1 MEFMKLFHRI
11 PLLSGENT
19 ENIKKNPGPC
29 RRNLHKK
36 RFRTIT
42 DMTMW
47 KSRRHFVLRLLLP
60 VLLFCTAKLDGA
72 PAEINRQFI
81 EAARTTKPSVVN
93 IIIYKTS
100 TVQGRTRYTK
110 AAFGSGTIIT
120 GDGYLVTNYHVVK
133 KGTFHQIILNDGQEY
148 EARPF
153 RNGKHYLADEKTDL
167 ALMKID
173 GDPGRFTPMEFG
185 DSDALADGEWVI
197 AIGNPYGLRQ
207 SITSGIVSYRGR
219 SNIGFADIEDFIQT
233 DVPINPGNSG
243 GPLINLQGK
252 LVGINTAI
260 RTVSGG
266 YQGISFAI
274 PSNLVKTIAW
284 DLIRN
289 GRVRRG
295 WIGFI
300 AQERKIHKRGERSII
315 EVISVVK
322 NSPAETAGIKKN
334 DIIRSINGKKIT
346 SLGELVSS
354 ISKKPVGSKLRI
366 TASREGELRD
376 FTLLL
381 REKQFY
387 RRMQR
392 QISSLFARYGI
403 ELDENAHTGEVII
416 SYLSP
421 IRKGFQY
428 GLKRGDIVAALNG
441 NRIGSLDDF
450 IRVFDRAQSEIS
462 DIDISRNGNHITIEF
477 FDNLE

>member
-1 MEFMKLFHRI
+1 M
-11 PLLSGENT
+11 
-19 ENIKKNPGPC
+19 
-29 RRNLHKK
+29 
-36 RFRTIT
+36 
-42 DMTMW
+42 
-47 KSRRHFVLRLLLP
+47 LRLSILALL
-60 VLLFCTAKLDGA
+60 VWTAKLDGA
-72 PAEINRQFI
+72 PADINRQFI
-81 EAARTTKPSVVN
+81 NAARTTKPSVVN
-93 IIIYKTS
+93 IIIYKKS
-100 TVQGRTRYTK
+100 MVQGRPRYTK
-110 AAFGSGTIIT
+110 AAYGSGTIISR
-120 GDGYLVTNYHVVK
+120 DGYLVTNYHLVK
-133 KGTFHQIILNDGQEY
+133 KGNFHQIILNDGQEY

-173 GDPGRFTPMEFG
+173 DSGGDFTPMEFG
-185 DSDALADGEWVI
+185 DSDTLADGEWVI

-274 PSNLVKTIAW
+274 PSNIVKTIAY
-284 DLIRN
+284 DLMRN

-300 AQERKIHKRGERSII
+300 AQERKIYTRGEHSII

-322 NSPAETAGIKKN
+322 NSPAETAGIKRN
-334 DIIRSINGKKIT
+334 DIIRSINGKRIT
-346 SLGELVSS
+346 SLGELVSTVS
-354 ISKKPVGSKLRI
+354 NKPVGSKLHI
-366 TASREGELRD
+366 TASRDGELRD
-376 FTLLL
+376 FSLLL

-392 QISSLFARYGI
+392 QISTLFARYGI
-403 ELDENAHTGEVII
+403 ELDENAQTGEVII

-428 GLKRGDIVAALNG
+428 GLKRGDIIAALNG
-441 NRIGSLDDF
+441 TRIGSLDGF
-450 IRVFDRAQSEIS
+450 LRVFDRGRSDIS
-462 DIDISRNGNHITIEF
+462 DIDILRNGNQITIEF

>member
-1 MEFMKLFHRI
+1 MTTLKPLRPFM
-11 PLLSGENT
+11 
-19 ENIKKNPGPC
+19 
-29 RRNLHKK
+29 
-36 RFRTIT
+36 
-42 DMTMW
+42 
-47 KSRRHFVLRLLLP
+47 LRLSILALL
-60 VLLFCTAKLDGA
+60 VWTAKLDGA
-72 PAEINRQFI
+72 PADINRQFVN
-81 EAARTTKPSVVN
+81 AARTTKPSVVN
-93 IIIYKTS
+93 IIIYKKS
-100 TVQGRTRYTK
+100 MVQGRPRYTK
-110 AAFGSGTIIT
+110 AAYGSGTIISR
-120 GDGYLVTNYHVVK
+120 DGYLVTNYHVVK
-133 KGTFHQIILNDGQEY
+133 KGNFHQIILNDGQEY

-173 GDPGRFTPMEFG
+173 DSGGDFTPMEFG
-185 DSDALADGEWVI
+185 DSDTLADGEWVI

-274 PSNLVKTIAW
+274 PSNIVKTIAY
-284 DLIRN
+284 DLMRN

-300 AQERKIHKRGERSII
+300 AQERKIYTRGEHSII

-322 NSPAETAGIKKN
+322 NSPAETAGIKRN
-334 DIIRSINGKKIT
+334 DIIRSINGKRIT
-346 SLGELVSS
+346 SLGELVSTVS
-354 ISKKPVGSKLRI
+354 NKPVGSKLHI
-366 TASREGELRD
+366 TASRDGELRD
-376 FTLLL
+376 FSLLL

-392 QISSLFARYGI
+392 QISTLFARYGI
-403 ELDENAHTGEVII
+403 ELDENAQTGEVII

-428 GLKRGDIVAALNG
+428 GLKRGDIIAALNG
-441 NRIGSLDDF
+441 TRIGSLDGF
-450 IRVFDRAQSEIS
+450 LRVFDRGRSDIS
-462 DIDISRNGNHITIEF
+462 DIDILRNGNQITIEF

>member
-1 MEFMKLFHRI
+1 
-11 PLLSGENT
+11 
-19 ENIKKNPGPC
+19 
-29 RRNLHKK
+29 
-36 RFRTIT
+36 
-42 DMTMW
+42 MTML
-47 KSRRHFVLRLLLP
+47 KFKNRHIPRALMLA
-60 VLLFCTAKLDGA
+60 LLFFTARLDSA
-72 PAEINRQFI
+72 PADINRQFI
-81 EAARTTKPSVVN
+81 SAAHTTKPSVVN
-93 IIIYKTS
+93 IIIYKS
-100 TVQGRTRYTK
+100 SRVQGRTRYIK
-110 AAFGSGTIIT
+110 AAYGSGTIIT
-120 GDGYLVTNYHVVK
+120 RDGYLVTNYHVVK
-133 KGTFHQIILNDGQEY
+133 KGDFHQIILNDGQEY

-153 RNGKHYLADEKTDL
+153 RNGIRFLADEKTDL

-173 GDPGRFTPMEFG
+173 DDTPDFTPIEFG

-243 GPLINLQGK
+243 GPLINLHGK

-274 PSNLVKTIAW
+274 PSNIVKTIAY

-289 GRVRRG
+289 GKVRRG

-300 AQERKIHKRGERSII
+300 AQEKKIYRRGERSII

-334 DIIRSINGKKIT
+334 DIIRSINGKRIT
-346 SLGELVSS
+346 SLGELVSTVS
-354 ISKKPVGSKLRI
+354 NKPVGSQLRI
-366 TASREGELRD
+366 TASRDGQLRD

-387 RRMQR
+387 RTMQR

-403 ELDENAHTGEVII
+403 ELDENAQTGEVII

-450 IRVFDRAQSEIS
+450 IRTYDRADSNIS

>member
-1 MEFMKLFHRI
+1 M
-11 PLLSGENT
+11 
-19 ENIKKNPGPC
+19 
-29 RRNLHKK
+29 
-36 RFRTIT
+36 
-42 DMTMW
+42 
-47 KSRRHFVLRLLLP
+47 LRLSILALL
-60 VLLFCTAKLDGA
+60 VWTAKLDGA
-72 PAEINRQFI
+72 PADINRQFI
-81 EAARTTKPSVVN
+81 NAARTTKPSVVN
-93 IIIYKTS
+93 IIIYKKS
-100 TVQGRTRYTK
+100 MVQGRPRYTK
-110 AAFGSGTIIT
+110 AAYGSGTIISR
-120 GDGYLVTNYHVVK
+120 DGYLVTNYHVVK
-133 KGTFHQIILNDGQEY
+133 KGNFHQIILNDGQEY

-173 GDPGRFTPMEFG
+173 DSGGDFTPMEFG
-185 DSDALADGEWVI
+185 DSDTLADGEWVI

-207 SITSGIVSYRGR
+207 SITSDIVSYRGR

-274 PSNLVKTIAW
+274 PSNIVKTIAY
-284 DLIRN
+284 DLMRN

-300 AQERKIHKRGERSII
+300 AQERKIYTRGEHSII

-322 NSPAETAGIKKN
+322 NSPAETAGIKRN
-334 DIIRSINGKKIT
+334 DIIRSINGKRIT
-346 SLGELVSS
+346 SLGELVSTVS
-354 ISKKPVGSKLRI
+354 NKPVGSKLHI
-366 TASREGELRD
+366 TASRDGELRD
-376 FTLLL
+376 FSLLL

-392 QISSLFARYGI
+392 QISTLFARYGI
-403 ELDENAHTGEVII
+403 ELDENAQTGEVII

-428 GLKRGDIVAALNG
+428 GLKRGDIIAALNG
-441 NRIGSLDDF
+441 TRIGSLDGF
-450 IRVFDRAQSEIS
+450 LRVFDRGRSDIS
-462 DIDISRNGNHITIEF
+462 DIDILRNGNQITIEF

>member
-1 MEFMKLFHRI
+1 M
-11 PLLSGENT
+11 
-19 ENIKKNPGPC
+19 
-29 RRNLHKK
+29 
-36 RFRTIT
+36 
-42 DMTMW
+42 
-47 KSRRHFVLRLLLP
+47 LRLSILALL
-60 VLLFCTAKLDGA
+60 VWTAKLDGA
-72 PAEINRQFI
+72 PADINRQFI
-81 EAARTTKPSVVN
+81 NAARTTKPSVVN
-93 IIIYKTS
+93 IIIYKKS
-100 TVQGRTRYTK
+100 MVQGRPRYTK
-110 AAFGSGTIIT
+110 AAYGSGTIISR
-120 GDGYLVTNYHVVK
+120 DGYLVTNYHVVK
-133 KGTFHQIILNDGQEY
+133 KGNFHQIILNDGQEY

-173 GDPGRFTPMEFG
+173 DSGGDFTPMEFG
-185 DSDALADGEWVI
+185 DSDTLADGEWVI

-274 PSNLVKTIAW
+274 PSNIVKTIAY
-284 DLIRN
+284 DLMRN

-300 AQERKIHKRGERSII
+300 AQERKIYTRGEHSII

-322 NSPAETAGIKKN
+322 NSPAETAGIKRN
-334 DIIRSINGKKIT
+334 DIIRSINGKRIT
-346 SLGELVSS
+346 SLGELVSTVS
-354 ISKKPVGSKLRI
+354 NKPVGSKLHI
-366 TASREGELRD
+366 TASRDGELRD
-376 FTLLL
+376 FSLLL

-392 QISSLFARYGI
+392 QISTLFARYGI
-403 ELDENAHTGEVII
+403 ELDENAQTGEVII

-428 GLKRGDIVAALNG
+428 GLKRGDIIAALNG
-441 NRIGSLDDF
+441 TRIGSLDGF
-450 IRVFDRAQSEIS
+450 LRVFDRGRSDIS
-462 DIDISRNGNHITIEF
+462 DIDILRNGNQITIEF